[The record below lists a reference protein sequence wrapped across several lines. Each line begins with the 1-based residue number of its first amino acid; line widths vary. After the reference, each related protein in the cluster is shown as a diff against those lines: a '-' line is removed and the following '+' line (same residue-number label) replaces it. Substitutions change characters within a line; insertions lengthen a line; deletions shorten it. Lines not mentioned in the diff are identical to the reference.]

1 MKFDESVVNKIELID
16 RVLARVGAKN
26 VVDNPLFQQNQAR
39 AYEDY
44 VEYSVNSN
52 ESVSFNIIIS
62 RDGLQLGVDDMTE
75 IFEWS
80 QRQFIECRNE
90 IVDTLEMIFTSAV
103 EIERCGRRYRVI
115 RFLNAQGN
123 VVHTCKY
130 ISGLFFPFFCK
141 TEPYRPLL
149 RSEPVAA
156 G

>member
-1 MKFDESVVNKIELID
+1 MKFDEFVVNKIELID

-115 RFLNAQGN
+115 RFFKRPRKCCSHLQIYFRAFL
-123 VVHTCKY
+123 
-130 ISGLFFPFFCK
+130 SFFLQNGALPSAFEK
-141 TEPYRPLL
+141 
-149 RSEPVAA
+149 
-156 G
+156 